1 MTALLEAKNLVKHFV
16 ATRSAFGRPTAFV
29 KAVDG
34 VSFSV
39 SAGETLALVGESG
52 CGKSTVSRLVL
63 RLIEPDQGEIR
74 FEGRDLLAMGATE
87 LRAFRRDAQI
97 IFQDPYASLNPRM
110 TVGQI
115 LAEPLVLHNL
125 VPSDKRQQRVEELLR
140 LVGLEPRAVR
150 RYAHEFSGGQRQR
163 IAIARAL
170 AVEPKLIICDEPVS
184 ALDVSIRS
192 QILNLLRDLQQRL
205 GLAYIFVS
213 HDLAVVKHI
222 ADRVAVM
229 NLGQIVETADAETL
243 FASPRHPYS
252 RALLSAIP
260 VPTPHAK
267 RSRLMLEGE
276 MPSALNPPPGCRFHT
291 RCPYVIDRCRTELPQ
306 LMPEPAGHL
315 TACHRSHELPPADA
329 IIPSDGGLSPALGK
343 LIAAFNRMEGTA
355 NSGVGMH
362 NARVPDARVPEQERR
377 VAPRFRPIVE
387 MENRIMRTLRLAVT
401 AAALALSLVTSAQAQ
416 TTLRIGLAEDP
427 DMLDPSLGRTYVGRI
442 VFSAFCDKLF
452 DIDEKLNIV
461 PQLALS
467 HETSADGK
475 AVTIKLRPGVKF
487 HDGEAFDAEAA
498 KFSLDRHLTMPTSF
512 RKPELAALDHVEV
525 VDPLTIKLV
534 LKTPFSPLIS
544 QLTDRAGMM
553 VSPKAVKEQ
562 GDKFGLHPVCA
573 GPYKFVERVQQDRIV
588 FEKFADYWNKD
599 NVFIDRIVYLP
610 IVDATV
616 RLANVKSGG
625 LDLIERVLATDIKD
639 VRADSRLALSSALE
653 LGYFGLTLNTNNDK
667 TKGALTNVKVRQAL
681 DLSIDRDAI
690 NQAVFNG
697 EFTPGNQWIS
707 PEHPY
712 YQKAF
717 PVRSRDIAKAKA
729 LLKEAGLTLPV
740 SVDMMVPKGAEN
752 EAVAQVLQSMAAEAG
767 IDLKIRLI
775 EFATSFKQAQAGEF
789 QAFLIGW
796 SGRIDPD
803 GNSYVFLHSGAPQ
816 NDGGY
821 TNPEADKLMEDARL
835 TSDVGQRKAIYEKL
849 TKIILNDEPIIYLY
863 QRKLLFAHTKK
874 LEGYRQMPDGLVR
887 VVGLKLK

>member
-1 MTALLEAKNLVKHFV
+1 
-16 ATRSAFGRPTAFV
+16 
-29 KAVDG
+29 
-34 VSFSV
+34 
-39 SAGETLALVGESG
+39 
-52 CGKSTVSRLVL
+52 
-63 RLIEPDQGEIR
+63 
-74 FEGRDLLAMGATE
+74 
-87 LRAFRRDAQI
+87 
-97 IFQDPYASLNPRM
+97 
-110 TVGQI
+110 
-115 LAEPLVLHNL
+115 
-125 VPSDKRQQRVEELLR
+125 
-140 LVGLEPRAVR
+140 
-150 RYAHEFSGGQRQR
+150 
-163 IAIARAL
+163 
-170 AVEPKLIICDEPVS
+170 
-184 ALDVSIRS
+184 
-192 QILNLLRDLQQRL
+192 
-205 GLAYIFVS
+205 
-213 HDLAVVKHI
+213 
-222 ADRVAVM
+222 
-229 NLGQIVETADAETL
+229 
-243 FASPRHPYS
+243 
-252 RALLSAIP
+252 
-260 VPTPHAK
+260 
-267 RSRLMLEGE
+267 
-276 MPSALNPPPGCRFHT
+276 
-291 RCPYVIDRCRTELPQ
+291 
-306 LMPEPAGHL
+306 
-315 TACHRSHELPPADA
+315 
-329 IIPSDGGLSPALGK
+329 
-343 LIAAFNRMEGTA
+343 
-355 NSGVGMH
+355 
-362 NARVPDARVPEQERR
+362 
-377 VAPRFRPIVE
+377 

-512 RKPELAALDHVEV
+512 RKPELAALDHVDV

-588 FEKFADYWNKD
+588 FERFADYWNKD
-599 NVFIDRIVYLP
+599 NIFIDRIVYLP

-835 TSDVGQRKAIYEKL
+835 TSDVAQRKAIYEKL
-849 TKIILNDEPIIYLY
+849 TNIILNDEPIIYLY
-863 QRKLLFAHTKK
+863 HRKLLFAHTKK